1 MSTCFEMVRL
11 VEDSGFGFLP
21 EGDLLNQPTM
31 DVVLTVGL
39 RLCALEF
46 SSEQL
51 KLLAYMCLSGVLP
64 ESFPHIQ
71 WVSAVFRSFS
81 KQEAAICTC
90 VAEWEEIR
98 RMLEQVCTAN
108 LTLVSTQGVTLWT
121 RNSVCFPEPQ
131 PNDFPL
137 RLLVHPETRDQ
148 SHMPDVLHI
157 EATGLGGRDLGYP
170 ERWDLSLRSDPEGQ
184 QVYGPSLA
192 NVEIIAVEDDGGSG
206 KRTKHVS
213 ALGLTKATNEF
224 LVLHYFAID
233 SAEAWDEILCVLLP
247 KVRFPDAVVRRSVAL
262 KLFNDCHIAPSHR
275 RFPHQ
280 LWLDSMCLIS
290 DLLVGCGVGRYLGGG
305 FGPAFEQQVALR
317 GFSAGSFSGLC
328 LLHILWPML
337 GVVTRGILGAIA
349 CPPDLLTMSPAKED
363 DSLHLVH
370 YQSDELCN
378 WRPSRPQL
386 EHSGATRCCTS
397 FTYVMNESASY
408 KGHFG
413 AGEHGY
419 AHWLGLDL
427 PKGVLQLSQLLFLC
441 PEAASEMRHLCG

>member
-1 MSTCFEMVRL
+1 
-11 VEDSGFGFLP
+11 
-21 EGDLLNQPTM
+21 
-31 DVVLTVGL
+31 
-39 RLCALEF
+39 
-46 SSEQL
+46 
-51 KLLAYMCLSGVLP
+51 
-64 ESFPHIQ
+64 
-71 WVSAVFRSFS
+71 
-81 KQEAAICTC
+81 
-90 VAEWEEIR
+90 
-98 RMLEQVCTAN
+98 MLENIPAPFV
-108 LTLVSTQGVTLWT
+108 G
-121 RNSVCFPEPQ
+121 EPSQ
-131 PNDFPL
+131 ESARAL
-137 RLLVHPETRDQ
+137 AETRDQ

-305 FGPAFEQQVALR
+305 LGPAFEQQVALR

-328 LLHILWPML
+328 LLHILWPMP

-349 CPPDLLTMSPAKED
+349 CPPDLLTMSPA
-363 DSLHLVH
+363 LRRRMT
-370 YQSDELCN
+370 LCT
-378 WRPSRPQL
+378 WYTIR
-386 EHSGATRCCTS
+386 
-397 FTYVMNESASY
+397 VMNCATGDQVGRSSNTREQRDAVPAS
-408 KGHFG
+408 
-413 AGEHGY
+413 
-419 AHWLGLDL
+419 
-427 PKGVLQLSQLLFLC
+427 PTS
-441 PEAASEMRHLCG
+441 